1 MSRISRIGRS
11 QSAGAVRDTFE
22 RKIAEEG
29 SIPNMYRTVAH
40 RPWLLATLDAHLAA
54 VMGSGTVPLQLKE
67 LLAVQ
72 TSRVNASEYCTRSYT
87 ALAKRSGI
95 TDDQIAALLD
105 FENGP
110 FDDKQKAALR
120 YGLQVTRDATQV
132 SDTVFSE
139 LTRHFTEP
147 EIVEI
152 TCVVG
157 LLGYFNRFNEAL
169 RVDPTEPGEGLD
181 S

>member
-11 QSAGAVRDTFE
+11 RVAGAVRDTFE
-22 RKIAEEG
+22 RKIAEHG
-29 SIPNMYRTVAH
+29 NIPNMYRAFAH
-40 RPWLLATLDAHLAA
+40 RPWLLTTMDAHFAA

-72 TSRVNASEYCTRSYT
+72 TSKVNASDYCIRSQT
-87 ALAKRSGI
+87 LLASRTGVAKEKIDALM
-95 TDDQIAALLD
+95 D
-105 FENGP
+105 FETGP
-110 FDDKQKAALR
+110 FDEKERAALR
-120 YGLQVTRDATQV
+120 YGLQVTRDANNV
-132 SDTVFSE
+132 SDEVFAE
-139 LTRHFTEP
+139 LARLFTEP

-157 LLGYFNRFNEAL
+157 LFAYFNRFNEAL
-169 RVDPTEPGEGLD
+169 RVEPTELAEGVD